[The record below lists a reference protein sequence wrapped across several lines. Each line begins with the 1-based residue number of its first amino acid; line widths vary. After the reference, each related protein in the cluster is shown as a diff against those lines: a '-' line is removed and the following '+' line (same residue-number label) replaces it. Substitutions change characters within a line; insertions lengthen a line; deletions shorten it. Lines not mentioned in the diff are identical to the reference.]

1 MRLIMTSFII
11 SKCVLPVPVNELPGI
26 DVTIPTPVMPPW
38 VPVPVPPVP
47 VPVMVPVF
55 PVTIIVPFGPKNRKY
70 TSASSYLCVL
80 YPLKIFS

>member
-26 DVTIPTPVMPPW
+26 DVTIPTPVMPP
-38 VPVPVPPVP
+38 
-47 VPVMVPVF
+47 VF